1 MSITYSHKGKEDGF
15 TLIELLIAIAISGIV
30 IGSLFSFIIVQRK
43 YFNLQGQITEMVQG
57 ARAAVNMMSNDI
69 MVAGYH
75 PTGATF
81 VGIPYNTAQ
90 LEIRADLNGNGVATD
105 SNEDVIY
112 SYDLTNK
119 RIVRNTG
126 GGNQPFAGNV
136 QAFTFAYLDALG
148 NPTPVSANI
157 RQIRITITVRTS
169 KPDRQYS
176 TNGGYRTYTLTS
188 RVTARNLAY
197 FAY

>member
-1 MSITYSHKGKEDGF
+1 MSTIYSHQLKEDGF
-15 TLIELLIAIAISGIV
+15 TLIELLIVIAISGIV

-43 YFNLQGQITEMVQG
+43 YFILQEQITEMVQG
-57 ARAAVNMMSNDI
+57 ARAAIDMMSNDI
-69 MVAGYH
+69 LAAGYH

-90 LEIRADLNGNGVATD
+90 LEIRADLNGNGVTTD
-105 SNEDVIY
+105 PNEDVIY
-112 SYDLTNK
+112 SYDSTNK

-126 GGNQPFAGNV
+126 GGNQPFAENV
-136 QAFTFAYLDALG
+136 QAFTFSYLDVLG
-148 NPTPVSANI
+148 NPTTVSANI

-169 KPDRQYS
+169 KPDPQYS
-176 TNGGYRTYTLTS
+176 SNGGYRTYTLTS

-197 FAY
+197 

>member
-1 MSITYSHKGKEDGF
+1 MGIIRSNQYKEGGF

-43 YFNLQGQITEMVQG
+43 YFTLQGQITEMVQG
-57 ARAAVNMMSNDI
+57 ARAAMDMMSNEI
-69 MVAGYH
+69 MVAGYN

-81 VGIPYNTAQ
+81 SGIPYNASQ
-90 LEIRADLNGNGVATD
+90 LEIRADSYGSGNGVTTD
-105 SNEDVIY
+105 PNEDIIY
-112 SYDLTNK
+112 SYDATNK

-126 GGNQPFAGNV
+126 GGNQPFAENV
-136 QAFTFAYLDALG
+136 QAFTFDYLDALG
-148 NPTPVSANI
+148 NPTTVSANI

-169 KPDRQYS
+169 KPDPQYS

-197 FAY
+197 

>member
-1 MSITYSHKGKEDGF
+1 MGIIRSNQYKEGGF

-57 ARAAVNMMSNDI
+57 ARAAVDMMSNDI

-90 LEIRADLNGNGVATD
+90 LEIRADLNGNGVTTD
-105 SNEDVIY
+105 SNEDIIY
-112 SYDLTNK
+112 SYDSTNR

-126 GGNQPFAGNV
+126 GGNQPFAENV

-148 NPTPVSANI
+148 NPTAVSANI

-169 KPDRQYS
+169 KPDPQYS

-197 FAY
+197 